1 MSEIRVYVEKQMS
14 SALHLLEQYNSASDG
29 EVLHQLR
36 VSLKKVKAV
45 LDYLRTLHPKKIK
58 SLRKKLQVVFHAA
71 GYLREAQLR
80 FKWLKGKRF
89 LFLIQHASLEQKI
102 KEEEEFFVTQ
112 KQDHLKK
119 LQLINDKLDEYLKET
134 SGEALLQYA
143 LKLKEEFE
151 ETLPVAAKEDWHE
164 LRKLSKQLLYA
175 HHWLTEQ
182 DKLKVL
188 TVSGYKKLDQL
199 QEKIGVWHDAVDL
212 LQWLTD
218 GQFFL
223 SKDKAVK
230 EQFNKV
236 FALVQKDIEV
246 KEKSVLKQ
254 LQEIKKP
261 VNKK

>member
-1 MSEIRVYVEKQMS
+1 MSELRVYVEKQTS

-58 SLRKKLQVVFHAA
+58 SLRKKLQIVFHAA

-102 KEEEEFFVTQ
+102 KEQEEFFVTQ

-151 ETLPVAAKEDWHE
+151 ETLPVAEKEDWHE

-175 HHWLTEQ
+175 HHWITEQ

-188 TVSGYKKLDQL
+188 TVSAYKKLDQL

-230 EQFNKV
+230 EQFNKA